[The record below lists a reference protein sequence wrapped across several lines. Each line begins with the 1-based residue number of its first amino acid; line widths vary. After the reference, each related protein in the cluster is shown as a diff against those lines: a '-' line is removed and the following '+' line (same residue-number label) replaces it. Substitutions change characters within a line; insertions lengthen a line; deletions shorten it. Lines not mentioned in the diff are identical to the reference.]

1 MDYRFFPK
9 RLINI
14 IFHPEK
20 EWVRVATENRNSSYL
35 RNNYLLPLILLV
47 SISAITGSLIF
58 INTELSSVYSLFIGL
73 RSFLLLLV
81 TVYASSI
88 ILSQITF
95 PLDLGKDFNTSFRLI
110 VYSITPFLLCE
121 IISSIFESLLFLDIL
136 GLYGLY
142 IFWTGAEK
150 ILTPPDYKKMPMLIA
165 TVVSV
170 VGIYIL
176 SDIILKVLTDKIYN
190 IFFV

>member
-1 MDYRFFPK
+1 MF
-9 RLINI
+9 N
-14 IFHPEK
+14 PEK
-20 EWVRVATENRNSSYL
+20 EWARIAVENKTSRFL

-47 SISAITGSLIF
+47 SISAATGSLIF
-58 INTELSSVYSLFIGL
+58 INTELSPVYSIFTGL
-73 RSFLLLLV
+73 RSFLLLLA

-88 ILSQITF
+88 ILGEITF
-95 PLDLGKDFNTSFRLI
+95 PLDLGKDFNNSFRII

-150 ILTPPDYKKMPMLIA
+150 LLNPPSYKKMPMLIA
-165 TVVSV
+165 TVISMI
-170 VGIYIL
+170 GIYIVT
-176 SDIILKVLTDKIYN
+176 DIILKILTDNIYN
-190 IFFV
+190 SFFV

>member
-1 MDYRFFPK
+1 MDYRFFLK

-14 IFHPEK
+14 IFHPEN
-20 EWVRVATENRNSSYL
+20 EWVRVATENRTSSYL

-58 INTELSSVYSLFIGL
+58 INTELTPVYSLFIGL

-88 ILSQITF
+88 ILGEITF
-95 PLDLGKDFNTSFRLI
+95 PLDLGKDFNISFRLI

-150 ILTPPDYKKMPMLIA
+150 ILTPPDYKKLPMLIA

-176 SDIILKVLTDKIYN
+176 SDLILKMLTDKIYN

>member
-1 MDYRFFPK
+1 MDYKFFLK
-9 RLINI
+9 GLINI
-14 IFHPEK
+14 IFQPEK
-20 EWVRVATENRNSSYL
+20 EWGRVASENRTSSYL
-35 RNNYLLPLILLV
+35 RNNYLLPLSLLV
-47 SISAITGSLIF
+47 SISAVAGSLIF
-58 INTELSSVYSLFIGL
+58 INTELSPVYSLFIGL

-81 TVYASSI
+81 TVYASSL
-88 ILSQITF
+88 ILNEITY
-95 PLDLGKDFNTSFRLI
+95 PLDLGKDFNNSFRII

-165 TVVSV
+165 TAVSMA
-170 VGIYIL
+170 GIYIV
-176 SDIILKVLTDKIYN
+176 SDIILKMLTDKIYN
-190 IFFV
+190 LFFV